1 MVKILFFLVNIFY
14 ITICSLR
21 NNKEEQTT
29 IPSTDIYIDDKKVL
43 ILDIQYEEKENYY
56 VTALGIGTPTTY
68 FPVQIDTAIGKTWVP
83 SLDCDNCLSLFKYNS
98 SNSNTSKTS
107 LSIEKI
113 FDMNGNIEGRVT
125 YDDIILAN
133 THFKNFKFIQV
144 LKFFSNFS
152 DYEDGKIGLGYCNDS
167 SFDLLS
173 HLRNE
178 GIINKKMFTIKEI
191 NSTNGEIIFGDIPKE
206 IKLKNFPIFNI
217 SKIPNKNEF
226 EEIFQEAWIIKLG
239 FIIIGTNYT
248 NRSNEK
254 VFKDAIQTDSY
265 ASFDISSEYI
275 DAPYS
280 QLRNF
285 KNYLFDEYL
294 DNICIETVKN
304 NITTFICDD
313 YKYKQNPQKNKIN
326 NLGISFLF
334 EGYSYDI
341 PINDLF
347 NDINSTSSEFVIRF
361 KHFSQNTW
369 IIGYPFMHLFT
380 MVFDKENDLI
390 GIIGNPYNM
399 TDIYKNYQYYK
410 LLKVLTIIGIL
421 CGIILLIIIIILIN
435 KCIRKNSNNIEK
447 ISLVENEM
455 MPSQQQ

>member
-341 PINDLF
+341 PISDLF

>member
-1 MVKILFFLVNIFY
+1 MVKILFFLVNIIF
-14 ITICSLR
+14 ISSFR
-21 NNKEEQTT
+21 KNKEEPKN

-43 ILDIQYEEKENYY
+43 ILDIQYEEKEKYY
-56 VTALGIGTPTTY
+56 ITALGIGTPTTY

-341 PINDLF
+341 PISDLF

>member
-1 MVKILFFLVNIFY
+1 MVKILFFLVNIIF
-14 ITICSLR
+14 ISSFR
-21 NNKEEQTT
+21 KNKEEPKN

-43 ILDIQYEEKENYY
+43 ILDIQYEEKEKYY
-56 VTALGIGTPTTY
+56 ITALGIGTPTTY

-107 LSIEKI
+107 LSNEKL
-113 FDMNGNIEGRVT
+113 FDMNGNIEGRIT
-125 YDDIILAN
+125 YDNINLGN
-133 THFKNFKFIQV
+133 TNLKNFKFIQV
-144 LKFFSNFS
+144 LKIFSNFS
-152 DYEDGKIGLGYCNDS
+152 DYEDGKIGLGYCNDC
-167 SFDLLS
+167 SFDLVS

-217 SKIPNKNEF
+217 SKIPNKDDY

-254 VFKDAIQTDSY
+254 VFKDAIEIDSY
-265 ASFDISSEYI
+265 VSFDISSEYI

-294 DNICIETVKN
+294 NDICILIEKN
-304 NITTFICDD
+304 NITTFICDN
-313 YKYKQNPQKNKIN
+313 YKYKNNPKKNIVNK
-326 NLGISFLF
+326 LGISFLF
-334 EGYSYDI
+334 DGYSYDI
-341 PINDLF
+341 PISDLF
-347 NDINSTSSEFVIRF
+347 NDINTTSSEFVIRF

-390 GIIGNPYNM
+390 GIIGNSYNM
-399 TDIYKNYQYYK
+399 TNIYKNYQYYR
-410 LLKVLTIIGIL
+410 LLKVLTIIGII
-421 CGIILLIIIIILIN
+421 CGIILLLIIIFLIY
-435 KCIRKNSNNIEK
+435 KCIRKNANNSEK
-447 ISLVENEM
+447 ISLVENEL
-455 MPSQQQ
+455 MPSQQ

>member
-14 ITICSLR
+14 ITKCSLR
-21 NNKEEQTT
+21 KNKEEKTN
-29 IPSTDIYIDDKKVL
+29 IPSTDIYIDDKKIL

-275 DAPYS
+275 DAPYT

-313 YKYKQNPQKNKIN
+313 YKYKQNPHKDKID

-341 PINDLF
+341 PISDLF

-410 LLKVLTIIGIL
+410 LLKVLTIIGII

-435 KCIRKNSNNIEK
+435 RCIRKNSNTIEK

>member
-29 IPSTDIYIDDKKVL
+29 IPSTDIYIDDKKIL

-275 DAPYS
+275 DAPYT

-313 YKYKQNPQKNKIN
+313 YKYKQNPHKDKID

-341 PINDLF
+341 PISDLF

-410 LLKVLTIIGIL
+410 LLKVLTIIGII

-435 KCIRKNSNNIEK
+435 RCIRKNSNTIEK

>member
-1 MVKILFFLVNIFY
+1 
-14 ITICSLR
+14 
-21 NNKEEQTT
+21 
-29 IPSTDIYIDDKKVL
+29 
-43 ILDIQYEEKENYY
+43 
-56 VTALGIGTPTTY
+56 
-68 FPVQIDTAIGKTWVP
+68 
-83 SLDCDNCLSLFKYNS
+83 
-98 SNSNTSKTS
+98 
-107 LSIEKI
+107 
-113 FDMNGNIEGRVT
+113 
-125 YDDIILAN
+125 
-133 THFKNFKFIQV
+133 
-144 LKFFSNFS
+144 
-152 DYEDGKIGLGYCNDS
+152 
-167 SFDLLS
+167 
-173 HLRNE
+173 
-178 GIINKKMFTIKEI
+178 MFTIKEI

-341 PINDLF
+341 PISDLF

>member
-1 MVKILFFLVNIFY
+1 MVKILFFLVNIIY
-14 ITICSLR
+14 ITKCSLR
-21 NNKEEQTT
+21 NNKEEPKN

-43 ILDIQYEEKENYY
+43 ILDIQYEEKAKYY

-68 FPVQIDTAIGKTWVP
+68 LPVQIDTAIVKSWVP
-83 SLDCDNCLSLFKYNS
+83 SLDCEHCLSLFKYNS

-107 LSIEKI
+107 LSIEKVY
-113 FDMNGNIEGRVT
+113 DMNGNIEGRVT
-125 YDDIILAN
+125 YDNLFLAN
-133 THFKNFKFIQV
+133 TNLKNFKFIQV

-152 DYEDGKIGLGYCNDS
+152 DYEDGKIGLGYCNDC
-167 SFDLLS
+167 SFDLVT

-191 NSTNGEIIFGDIPKE
+191 NSTNGKIIFGDIPKE

-217 SKIPNKNEF
+217 SIIPNINDY
-226 EEIFQEAWIIKLG
+226 EEIFKEAWIIKLG

-248 NRSNEK
+248 NRSIEK
-254 VFKDAIQTDSY
+254 VFKEAIQIDSY

-280 QLRNF
+280 QLKNF

-294 DNICIETVKN
+294 NKICIETEKN
-304 NITTFICDD
+304 NITTFICNNFKFKENPK
-313 YKYKQNPQKNKIN
+313 KYKIN

-334 EGYSYDI
+334 DGYSYDI
-341 PINDLF
+341 PIKNLF
-347 NDINSTSSEFVIRF
+347 TEINSTSSEFVIRF
-361 KHFSQNTW
+361 KRFSQNTW

-390 GIIGNPYNM
+390 GIIGNSYNM
-399 TDIYKNYQYYK
+399 TSIYKNYQYYR
-410 LLKVLTIIGIL
+410 LLKVLIIIGII
-421 CGIILLIIIIILIN
+421 CGIILLLIIILLIN

-447 ISLVENEM
+447 LSLVENEM
-455 MPSQQQ
+455 KPSEQ

>member
-1 MVKILFFLVNIFY
+1 MVKILFFLVNIIY
-14 ITICSLR
+14 ITKCSLR
-21 NNKEEQTT
+21 NNKEEPKN

-43 ILDIQYEEKENYY
+43 ILDIQYEEKEKYY
-56 VTALGIGTPTTY
+56 ITALGIGTPTTY

-107 LSIEKI
+107 LSNEKL
-113 FDMNGNIEGRVT
+113 FDMNGNIEGRIT
-125 YDDIILAN
+125 YDNINLGN
-133 THFKNFKFIQV
+133 TNLKNFKFIQV

-152 DYEDGKIGLGYCNDS
+152 DYEDGKIGLGYCNDC
-167 SFDLLS
+167 SFDLVT

-217 SKIPNKNEF
+217 SKIPNKDDY

-254 VFKDAIQTDSY
+254 VFKDAIEIDSY
-265 ASFDISSEYI
+265 VSFDISSEYI

-294 DNICIETVKN
+294 NDICILIEKN
-304 NITTFICDD
+304 NITTFICDN
-313 YKYKQNPQKNKIN
+313 YKYKNNPKKNIVNK
-326 NLGISFLF
+326 LGISFLF
-334 EGYSYDI
+334 DGYSYDI
-341 PINDLF
+341 PISDLF
-347 NDINSTSSEFVIRF
+347 NDINTTSSEFVIRF

-390 GIIGNPYNM
+390 GIIGNSYNM
-399 TDIYKNYQYYK
+399 TSIYKNYQYYR
-410 LLKVLTIIGIL
+410 LLKVLIIIGII
-421 CGIILLIIIIILIN
+421 CGIILLLIIILLIN

-447 ISLVENEM
+447 LSLVENEM
-455 MPSQQQ
+455 KPSEQ